1 MTSSAHTVVF
11 LHGIG
16 AGPDSWNAQIAGLPE
31 GLTGIAPRIAGLTDA
46 DADADGEGFSLSA
59 AAAAVRDDLDRRG
72 VERAH
77 LCGLSLGGMVATR
90 FAIDYPG
97 RVSSLVLSGSQVHPN
112 RALMRV
118 QNAIMRILP
127 AKLVAQPG
135 MSKQRMLAVLGAVG
149 QTDFRSELSQIRVP
163 TLVCCGEKD
172 RANIPA
178 ARELAAGISGAD
190 LQLVPGAGH
199 EWNTQQPEEFSRRL
213 NAFYGRLSQR

>member
-1 MTSSAHTVVF
+1 MTSSAQTVVF

-31 GLTGIAPRIAGLTDA
+31 GFAGIAPRIAGLTG
-46 DADADGEGFSLSA
+46 ADGEGFSLSA
-59 AAAAVRDDLDRRG
+59 AAAAVRDELDRRG

-97 RVSSLVLSGSQVHPN
+97 RVSSLVLSGSQVRPN
-112 RALMRV
+112 PALMRV

-127 AKLVAQPG
+127 AKFVAQPG

-163 TLVCCGEKD
+163 TLVFCGEKD

-178 ARELAAGISGAD
+178 AQELAAGISGAD

-199 EWNTQQPEEFSRRL
+199 EWNVQHPEEFSRRL
-213 NAFYGRLSQR
+213 NAFYGRVSQL

>member
-1 MTSSAHTVVF
+1 MTSSAQTVVF

-31 GLTGIAPRIAGLTDA
+31 GLIGIAPRIAGLI
-46 DADADGEGFSLSA
+46 DADGEGFSLSA
-59 AAAAVRDDLDRRG
+59 AATAVRDELDRHG

-90 FAIDYPG
+90 FAIDYPDS
-97 RVSSLVLSGSQVHPN
+97 VSSLVLSGSQVHPN
-112 RALMRV
+112 PALMRV
-118 QNAIMRILP
+118 QNAIMPILP

-135 MSKQRMLAVLGAVG
+135 MSKQRMLAVLHAVG
-149 QTDFRSELSQIRVP
+149 QTDFRNELSQITVP

-190 LQLVPGAGH
+190 LQLVPGVGH
-199 EWNTQQPEEFSRRL
+199 EWNVQQPEEFSRRL
-213 NAFYGRLSQR
+213 NAFYGRLLQL

>member
-1 MTSSAHTVVF
+1 MTSSAQTVVF

-31 GLTGIAPRIAGLTDA
+31 GLIGIAPRIAGLTDA
-46 DADADGEGFSLSA
+46 DGEEFSLSA
-59 AAAAVRDDLDRRG
+59 AATAVRDELDRRG

-90 FAIDYPG
+90 FAIEYPD

-112 RALMRV
+112 PALMRV
-118 QNAIMRILP
+118 QNTIMRILP

-135 MSKQRMLAVLGAVG
+135 MSKQRMLAVLHAVG
-149 QTDFRSELSQIRVP
+149 QIDFRSELAQIRVP
-163 TLVCCGEKD
+163 TLVFCGEKD

-178 ARELAAGISGAD
+178 ARELAAGISGAE

-199 EWNTQQPEEFSRRL
+199 EWNVQQPEEFSRRL
-213 NAFYGRLSQR
+213 NAFYGRVSQL

>member
-1 MTSSAHTVVF
+1 MTSSAQTVVF

-16 AGPDSWNAQIAGLPE
+16 AGPDSWNAQIAGLPD
-31 GLTGIAPRIAGLTDA
+31 GLTGIAPRIAGLT
-46 DADADGEGFSLSA
+46 DADGEGFSLSA
-59 AAAAVRDDLDRRG
+59 AAAAVRDELDRRG
-72 VERAH
+72 VKRAH

-90 FAIDYPG
+90 FAIDYPD

-112 RALMRV
+112 PALMRV
-118 QNAIMRILP
+118 QNTIMRILP

-135 MSKQRMLAVLGAVG
+135 MSKQRMLAVLHAVG
-149 QTDFRSELSQIRVP
+149 QTDFRSELSQITVP
-163 TLVCCGEKD
+163 TLVLCGEKD

-199 EWNTQQPEEFSRRL
+199 EWNMQQPEEFSRRL
-213 NAFYGRLSQR
+213 NAFYGHLSQL

>member
-1 MTSSAHTVVF
+1 MTSSTQTVVF

-16 AGPDSWNAQIAGLPE
+16 AGPDSWNTQIAGLPE
-31 GLTGIAPRIAGLTDA
+31 GFIGIALRIAGLT
-46 DADADGEGFSLSA
+46 DADGEGFSLSA
-59 AAAAVRDDLDRRG
+59 AATAVRDELDRRG

-90 FAIDYPG
+90 FVIDYPD

-112 RALMRV
+112 PALMRV
-118 QNAIMRILP
+118 QNAIMRVLP

-135 MSKQRMLAVLGAVG
+135 MSKQRMLAVLDAVG
-149 QTDFRSELSQIRVP
+149 QTNFRSELSQIRVP
-163 TLVCCGEKD
+163 TLVFCGEKD

-178 ARELAAGISGAD
+178 ARELAAGISGAE

-199 EWNTQQPEEFSRRL
+199 EWNMQQPDEFSIRL
-213 NAFYGRLSQR
+213 KDFYTHTPQR

>member
-1 MTSSAHTVVF
+1 MTSSAQTVVF

-46 DADADGEGFSLSA
+46 DDEGFSLGA
-59 AAAAVRDDLDRRG
+59 AAAAVRDELDRRG

-90 FAIDYPG
+90 FAIDYPD

-112 RALMRV
+112 PALMRV
-118 QNAIMRILP
+118 QNAIMRLLP
-127 AKLVAQPG
+127 AQLVAQPG
-135 MSKQRMLAVLGAVG
+135 MSKQRMLAVLHAVG

-190 LQLVPGAGH
+190 LQFVPGAGH
-199 EWNTQQPEEFSRRL
+199 EWNVQQPEEFSRRL
-213 NAFYGRLSQR
+213 NAFYLSPAK

>member
-1 MTSSAHTVVF
+1 MTSSAQTVVF

-16 AGPDSWNAQIAGLPE
+16 AGPDSWNAQIADLPE
-31 GLTGIAPRIAGLTDA
+31 GLTGIAPRIAGLG
-46 DADADGEGFSLSA
+46 DADGDGFSLSS
-59 AAAAVRDDLDRRG
+59 AAAAVRDELDRRG
-72 VERAH
+72 VEGAH

-90 FAIDYPG
+90 FAIDYPD

-112 RALMRV
+112 PALMRV

-127 AKLVAQPG
+127 AKPVAQPG

-149 QTDFRSELSQIRVP
+149 QTDFRSELSQIRGP
-163 TLVCCGEKD
+163 TLVFCGEND

-199 EWNTQQPEEFSRRL
+199 EWNVQQPEEFSRRL
-213 NAFYGRLSQR
+213 NAFYGRVSQL